1 MSRPLL
7 PQFLKYF
14 LPATGVITAFFLV
27 LYGIQRSHF
36 LSQVE
41 FDKVAKIERSELV
54 LKNDLE
60 TITNDIKTFY
70 AVFGSKFTSGMTPSR
85 LQAYKQDLTRWLKE
99 KQNYDCLFLLDANGQ
114 PQLSLALD
122 QEQEATAVKEGVPVD
137 RKQLQ
142 RYWPALRQLQPGELF
157 VSPFELF
164 SDPQST
170 RVEAQP
176 FLYLIVRVADG
187 GFLMVRYIAKP
198 LFEEFQLIC
207 RNPYLSCLLVDRQG
221 HWLVGH
227 YWGEEWVA
235 NDPQRQSFTMQQRY
249 PRLWA
254 YMQAAPEG
262 SWMDDQGLFVYSQIF
277 PLGNEQRSFDPESG
291 ALIEDGNASLWIV
304 AHLPTAALEAK
315 LSSTVY
321 FPLLSGF
328 LGVWVVTAVSV
339 YLSVRYRQRQ
349 QGWQDQL
356 SASEIRFR
364 QVSEMAPVGIFRL
377 EATGK
382 PTFLNQAML
391 RFLEV
396 ESAFEAQQHWLE
408 RLHPEDREQI
418 ALRWQACQQKKQP
431 FQEQFRLLQKDG
443 SHRWI
448 SARVV
453 PLTDQEG
460 KTCFLGT
467 WEDIS
472 ALVKQ
477 RQLLE
482 EARKAA
488 EEASRAKSEF
498 LATMSHEIRTP
509 MNAIIGLTGLLLDTP
524 LSEQQREFVS
534 TIRISGDAL
543 LTIINDILDF
553 SKIEAGKLE
562 LEAYP
567 FNLHSCV
574 EEVLDLLG
582 ERARERE
589 VELISYIDPSVPRQ
603 VIGDMGR
610 LRQVLINLVS
620 NAIKFTPKGEVILHV
635 KAKRT
640 TKIDYSDFLP
650 TYYDVFFAVQD
661 TGIGIPSDRV
671 SRLFQP
677 FSQADASVTRRYGG
691 TGLGLAICQRLVER
705 MQGQIWLETKTKEGS
720 LARGGNPPEDY
731 EALPIRDSGSVFYFR
746 IRLLLNPNRISESSV
761 PSLQGRSLLI
771 VDDNPIN
778 RQILQLQ
785 TQNWQM
791 RPLLAA
797 SGPEALALLS
807 REPLPDAAILDLQMP
822 QMDGVTLAEHLH
834 RQYPRLPLILLT
846 SVGNDLTP
854 QQRQLFHSLVSKPV
868 KPSTLFDV
876 LSDVFDRRRQIVKP
890 QPSAP
895 SLERLKEGLPPLRI
909 LVAEDNKVNQM
920 VALRLLEKLGY
931 RGDVAANGLEVLEA
945 VRRQPYDVILM
956 DMQMPEMDGVTA
968 TREVIDLFQRLNQ
981 PRPRIIAMTANAMES
996 DRQRCLEAGMDDYV
1010 SKPVRIEE
1018 LVRALQ
1024 RCFPLTHGV

>member
-14 LPATGVITAFFLV
+14 LPATGVITAFFLL

-36 LSQVE
+36 FSQVE
-41 FDKVAKIERSELV
+41 LDKIAKIERSELV
-54 LKNDLE
+54 LKHYLE
-60 TITNDIKTFY
+60 VVTDDIEAFS
-70 AVFGSKFTSGMTPSR
+70 AVFGSKFTTRMTPSQ
-85 LQAYKQDLTRWLKE
+85 LQQYKQEIATWLKT
-99 KQNYDCLFLLDANGQ
+99 KQTYDRLFLLDAKGELR
-114 PQLSLALD
+114 LSLALN
-122 QEQEATAVKEGVPVD
+122 EEGTGIKEGVAWEAE
-137 RKQLQ
+137 QLQ
-142 RYWPALRQLQPGELF
+142 RYWPALQHLQVGELF
-157 VSPFELF
+157 VSPFELS

-170 RVEAQP
+170 RVEAEP
-176 FLYLIVRVADG
+176 FLYLIERLPEG
-187 GFLMVRYIAKP
+187 RFLVVRYVVKP
-198 LFEEFQLIC
+198 LFQEFLLIC
-207 RNPYLSCLLVDRQG
+207 RNPYLSCLLVDQRG
-221 HWLVGH
+221 HWLVGRTL
-227 YWGEEWVA
+227 GEEWVA
-235 NDPQRQSFTMQQRY
+235 KDPQRQAFTMQQQY

-254 YMQAAPEG
+254 YMQAAPRG
-262 SWMDDQGLFVYSQIF
+262 SWLDNQGIFVYSQLF
-277 PLGNEQRSFDPESG
+277 PLPSDVRSIDPTSG
-291 ALIEDGNASLWIV
+291 APIQTSNYSLWIV

-315 LSSTVY
+315 LRSMVY

-328 LGVWVVTAVSV
+328 LGVWVATAVSV
-339 YLSVRYRQRQ
+339 YLSVRYQQQR
-349 QGWQDQL
+349 QGWQDRL
-356 SASEIRFR
+356 AVSEVRFR
-364 QVSEMAPVGIFRL
+364 QVSEMAPVGIFTL

-396 ESAFEAQQHWLE
+396 ESAIEAQQHWLE

-418 ALRWQACQQKKQP
+418 ALRWQACQQKQQP
-431 FQEQFRLLQKDG
+431 FEEQFRLLQKDG
-443 SHRWI
+443 SYCWI
-448 SARVV
+448 SARIV

-460 KTCFLGT
+460 KTCFVGT
-467 WEDIS
+467 WEDVS

-488 EEASRAKSEF
+488 EETSRAKSEF

-524 LSEQQREFVS
+524 LSEQQREFVN

-567 FNLHSCV
+567 FNLHSCI

-589 VELISYIDPSVPRQ
+589 VELVGYIDPSVPRQ
-603 VIGDMGR
+603 VVGDMGR
-610 LRQVLINLVS
+610 LRQILINLVG
-620 NAIKFTPKGEVILHV
+620 NAIKFTPKGAVILHA
-635 KAKRT
+635 KAKR
-640 TKIDYSDFLP
+640 INNSDYSDFLP

-671 SRLFQP
+671 GRLFQP

-691 TGLGLAICQRLVER
+691 TGLGLAICQRLVEH
-705 MQGQIWLETKTKEGS
+705 MQGQIWLETRTKEGS
-720 LARGGNPPEDY
+720 LTRGGNPPENY
-731 EALPIRDSGSVFYFR
+731 EALPIGDSGSVFYFR
-746 IRLLLNPNRISESSV
+746 VRLLLNPSRISESSA
-761 PSLQGRSLLI
+761 PSFQGRSVLI

-785 TQNWQM
+785 TKNWQM
-791 RPLLAA
+791 QPLLAA

-822 QMDGVTLAEHLH
+822 QMDGVTLAERL
-834 RQYPRLPLILLT
+834 RQAYPQLPLILLT

-854 QQRQLFHSLVSKPV
+854 QQRQLFRSLVSKPV
-868 KPSTLFDV
+868 KPSTLFNL
-876 LSDVFDRRRQIVKP
+876 LSDIFGRQSQIIKP
-890 QPSAP
+890 QAAAP
-895 SLERLKEGLPPLRI
+895 SLEKMKEGLPPLRI

-945 VRRQPYDVILM
+945 VQRQPYDVILM

-968 TREVIDLFQRLNQ
+968 TREVIALFQGLKQ

-996 DRQRCLEAGMDDYV
+996 DRQLCFEAGMDDYV
-1010 SKPVRIEE
+1010 SKPVRLEE

-1024 RCFPLTHGV
+1024 RCRPLSPSV